1 MDVGSALTSS
11 VIHFHGNDKAH
22 GWRYQ
27 MSYTTSYY
35 HIIFHTLHNKP
46 AIVEE
51 HEKELYRYIWGLCRN
66 KRVFLHRVGGMP
78 NHLHLMVNLPPSL
91 SVADFVRE
99 LKTST
104 NTWLKSNHSF
114 PLFEGWSTGYAGL
127 SYGRNDVERVVN
139 YIKNQKRHHQGIS
152 FADEIRTLFKEN
164 GMEIQESYFSR
175 DWIE

>member
-51 HEKELYRYIWGLCRN
+51 HEKELYRSFVDYAGIKEYFSTGLEGCQIIC
-66 KRVFLHRVGGMP
+66 
-78 NHLHLMVNLPPSL
+78 
-91 SVADFVRE
+91 
-99 LKTST
+99 TS
-104 NTWLKSNHSF
+104 
-114 PLFEGWSTGYAGL
+114 WSTCH
-127 SYGRNDVERVVN
+127 RRFPW
-139 YIKNQKRHHQGIS
+139 RIS
-152 FADEIRTLFKEN
+152 
-164 GMEIQESYFSR
+164 
-175 DWIE
+175 